1 MTCGRVWDILK
12 DMLRRILIVLGLLIA
27 VLPYLGLPYDWQM
40 TTSTVVG
47 LLIVTILMFSRR
59 PRRIPENPAPPQEE
73 ERVIHVE
80 RMEVIERP
88 EVHVEREIVI
98 DAERLPEMRNEETTV
113 EKKVTVIRRRKKK
126 IAPPPFDSEGPAV
139 PPPSV

>member
-1 MTCGRVWDILK
+1 
-12 DMLRRILIVLGLLIA
+12 MLRRILIALGLIVA

-59 PRRIPENPAPPQEE
+59 PRRISETPAPHQEE

-126 IAPPPFDSEGPAV
+126 ITPPPFDSEGPAV